1 MTVVAPTLAGYLDFL
16 QNTVQIPSAALPTNS
31 PYIQLTYDVSV
42 ATVNRA
48 LCSVSSQIYTLA
60 VYNLATSLLLSWCP
74 DQAGPPPQTYF
85 ANAREQWNINNFITG
100 VVNASSDEGTS
111 QSMVVQK
118 AAENF
123 TLDDLQRL
131 KDPYGRQYL
140 QWAQKYGSL
149 WGLT

>member
-1 MTVVAPTLAGYLDFL
+1 MTAPAPTLGGYLDFL
-16 QNTVQIPSAALPTNS
+16 RTSVVISTADLPSDS
-31 PYIQLTYDVSV
+31 PYIQLTYDVSLK
-42 ATVNRA
+42 TVNRA
-48 LCSVSSQIYTLA
+48 LCTVSSLIYTLA

-74 DQAGPPPQTYF
+74 DQAGRTYF
-85 ANAREQWNINNFITG
+85 ADIRKKWNINDFVTG
-100 VVNASSDEGTS
+100 VVQSSSDEGTS
-111 QSMVVQK
+111 QSMIVQK

-140 QWAQKYGSL
+140 QWAQKYGTL